1 MFVFRDNF
9 AILLEFAWSGYGPV
23 AHLVERV
30 IRIDEASGSSPLGST
45 KIDLH
50 QN

>member
-1 MFVFRDNF
+1 MYYIPTLGGVVVN
-9 AILLEFAWSGYGPV
+9 GPV

-45 KIDLH
+45 KFDLLP
-50 QN
+50 N